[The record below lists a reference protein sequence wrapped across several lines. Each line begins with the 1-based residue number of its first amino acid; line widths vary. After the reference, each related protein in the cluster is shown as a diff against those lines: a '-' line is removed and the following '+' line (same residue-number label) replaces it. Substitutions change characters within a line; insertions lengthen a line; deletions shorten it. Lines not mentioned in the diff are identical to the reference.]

1 MLGVSGT
8 AIAII
13 EGGTKGGIM
22 SYEVI
27 NVNGEERVVRED
39 VAKKHRGINWMILS
53 LGGIILIAGLILL
66 SGIFSVATDP
76 NPEPSPAISNRV
88 TQ

>member
-1 MLGVSGT
+1 
-8 AIAII
+8 
-13 EGGTKGGIM
+13 M
-22 SYEVI
+22 SYQTI

-53 LGGIILIAGLILL
+53 LAGIILIAGLILL
-66 SGIFSVATDP
+66 SGLFSVATDP
-76 NPEPSPAISNRV
+76 DPEPSPAISNRV

>member
-1 MLGVSGT
+1 
-8 AIAII
+8 
-13 EGGTKGGIM
+13 M

-53 LGGIILIAGLILL
+53 LGGIIWSAGGMLRAG
-66 SGIFSVATDP
+66 SFSVATDP

>member
-1 MLGVSGT
+1 
-8 AIAII
+8 
-13 EGGTKGGIM
+13 M
-22 SYEVI
+22 SYETI

-53 LGGIILIAGLILL
+53 LAGMIVIAGLLLL

-76 NPEPSPAISNRV
+76 DPQPSPAVSNRV
-88 TQ
+88 AQ